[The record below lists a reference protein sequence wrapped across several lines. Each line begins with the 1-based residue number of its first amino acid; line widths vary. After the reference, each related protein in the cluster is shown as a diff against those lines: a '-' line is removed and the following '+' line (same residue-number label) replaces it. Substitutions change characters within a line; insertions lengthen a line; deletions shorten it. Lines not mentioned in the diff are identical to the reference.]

1 MLCRRIAVDARSK
14 RGVFRRASCRARR
27 RGALFLHRR
36 DLKDSPSQSQ
46 STKGDSDYRA
56 SSSAR
61 GAGETVHNGSL
72 RLIPTVRGGP
82 LPWPARKA
90 AVHLL
95 SEPVAA
101 MPTNLRLHRHGRN
114 ALGAVLHLSDRAPD
128 QPKRRPRRP
137 RRPRPQSNVRSNTA
151 SNSTINRT
159 ITPSGGRKGG
169 QPAQHAKG
177 FGLPLYESGH
187 QCEEYSERHQPHPNF
202 VKAFLTL
209 LHTAGGEYLPS
220 PALRTSGPQGVRSE
234 TSPTLPFVMSAP

>member
-1 MLCRRIAVDARSK
+1 MPCRRIAVDARSK

-101 MPTNLRLHRHGRN
+101 MPTTFACIGTDETHSGQSFTSRIARPTSRSVVREGRGGPDPSRTCDPTRRQTARSTGRSLPPAGAKAANPPNTPRVSDSPFTRVDIN
-114 ALGAVLHLSDRAPD
+114 A
-128 QPKRRPRRP
+128 
-137 RRPRPQSNVRSNTA
+137 RS
-151 SNSTINRT
+151 
-159 ITPSGGRKGG
+159 TPS
-169 QPAQHAKG
+169 A
-177 FGLPLYESGH
+177 
-187 QCEEYSERHQPHPNF
+187 
-202 VKAFLTL
+202 
-209 LHTAGGEYLPS
+209 
-220 PALRTSGPQGVRSE
+220 
-234 TSPTLPFVMSAP
+234 TSPTRTS